1 MSELSDLQ
9 LRYTYSNASS
19 NSEFSMYE
27 TNSEQFEAKFVR
39 DEELYAELLEKA
51 NYVRNILNI
60 DSEDL
65 ALYLLHAYQ
74 WNEEKLT
81 NHYFEHDWTALT
93 NTHPDYSRLP

>member
-1 MSELSDLQ
+1 VSELSDLQ

-39 DEELYAELLEKA
+39 D
-51 NYVRNILNI
+51 
-60 DSEDL
+60 L
-65 ALYLLHAYQ
+65 ALYLLQAYQ

-93 NTHPDYSRLP
+93 NKHPDYSRLL